1 MSLSYSNAMF
11 SSQATLPEMEE
22 ELLKTIDNL
31 NKTTILIKKEELEIA
46 QMQLNKNKDTSV
58 FFEKQRLR
66 DELSSEI
73 LEYSGKIKLL
83 KDRIA
88 RFKEIEANKK
98 REEVFK
104 GEPSGNLMEK
114 LEKEGMDKVAA
125 AQKKEG
131 ILPSKETLTNIMQAG
146 FDEFKKET
154 GRNMSYSEMRELYG

>member
-11 SSQATLPEMEE
+11 SSQATLSEMEQ

-31 NKTTILIKKEELEIA
+31 NKTTILIKKEELEIS

-58 FFEKQRLR
+58 IFTKQRIR
-66 DELSSEI
+66 DGLSSEV

-88 RFKEIEANKK
+88 RFKEIEANRK
-98 REEVFK
+98 REEVLK
-104 GEPSGNLMEK
+104 GEPSANLMDK
-114 LEKEGMDKVAA
+114 LEKEGMNKVAA

-131 ILPSKETLTNIMQAG
+131 ILPSKETLMNIMQTG

-154 GRNMSYSEMRELYG
+154 G

>member
-1 MSLSYSNAMF
+1 MSLTYSNAMF
-11 SSQATLPEMEE
+11 SSQATLPEMEQ
-22 ELLKTIDNL
+22 ELLKFIDNL
-31 NKTTILIKKEELEIA
+31 NKKTILIKKEELEIA

-83 KDRIA
+83 RDRIA
-88 RFKEIEANKK
+88 RFKELEADRK
-98 REEVFK
+98 RREVFK
-104 GEPSGNLMEK
+104 GEPSGNFMEK
-114 LEKEGMDKVAA
+114 LEREGMEKVAV

-131 ILPSKETLTNIMQAG
+131 ILPSVESLTNIMQAG

-154 GRNMSYSEMRELYG
+154 GRNMSYGEMRDLYG